1 MEKTV
6 KLRKNNDFGIVVLDK
21 GIPIYQIFS
30 RNPVEVMRKA
40 IGFVIRKYQVD

>member
-1 MEKTV
+1 MKNSQM
-6 KLRKNNDFGIVVLDK
+6 KHNNDFGIVVLDK